1 MTTEIPTATELRQ
14 AVDAAHAAEA
24 ATEAGRV
31 GPRNDAARVA
41 EHLETPLKRIGVRTQ
56 SVYEYDLE
64 SRVGAALG

>member
-56 SVYEYDLE
+56 SVSSMILE
-64 SRVGAALG
+64 VELAQH